1 MSAAAKF
8 SLAFFRAYGDG
19 VSPMVRLKGEEGT
32 SGVTENGVICKNE
45 EGLPQGGGRSF
56 SLASLLLAYGGR
68 SAPDDSDLYG

>member
-45 EGLPQGGGRSF
+45 EGFAAGRR
-56 SLASLLLAYGGR
+56 SLL
-68 SAPDDSDLYG
+68 